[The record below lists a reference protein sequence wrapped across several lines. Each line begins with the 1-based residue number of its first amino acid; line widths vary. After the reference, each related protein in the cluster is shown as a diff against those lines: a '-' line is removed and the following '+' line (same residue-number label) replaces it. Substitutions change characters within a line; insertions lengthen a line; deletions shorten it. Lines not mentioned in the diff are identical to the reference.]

1 MTSMIIIVRTIQLRS
16 VFQFFRTN
24 KSMQPNMQ
32 ILLYYLNFVGQRR
45 HRRRCDDTRATDRL
59 PMDLDNASDCA
70 SVGGEQA
77 AGILLRFKIGRKRAR
92 TLKAIRSLRSLRCL
106 KSSKSS
112 KYSHSVSVSTCVT
125 LFTKKSKP
133 WHGIRSG
140 CTNNRTETNR
150 ITSGRSEQWQTS
162 LFLTHLFRQAPLLS
176 RCKGKRCSR

>member
-1 MTSMIIIVRTIQLRS
+1 MTLE
-16 VFQFFRTN
+16 
-24 KSMQPNMQ
+24 QP
-32 ILLYYLNFVGQRR
+32 
-45 HRRRCDDTRATDRL
+45 TDS

-162 LFLTHLFRQAPLLS
+162 LFLTHLFRQAPLLHFV
-176 RCKGKRCSR
+176 KKEMKRLILAFIILFSQRILYRWCF